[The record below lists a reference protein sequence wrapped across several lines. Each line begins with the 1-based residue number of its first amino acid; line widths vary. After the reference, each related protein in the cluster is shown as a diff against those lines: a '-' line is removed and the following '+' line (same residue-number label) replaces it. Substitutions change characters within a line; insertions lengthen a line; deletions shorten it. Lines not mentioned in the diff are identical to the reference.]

1 MGKFWKILLAA
12 SVLSIVAAETL
23 PRALGMVDFPI
34 YEVNDRIGYIP
45 APSQSG
51 SFLNKSEWHLNS
63 LSMASQEE
71 FAPSEDID
79 DVLVIGD
86 SIVWGGNGYLWED
99 RLAEQMKTMTAAQI
113 WSVSA
118 GSWAIVNELNYLEDH
133 PEVVQGVDRLVF
145 IVNEGDFGAPSSWRS
160 PYTHPRE
167 KPISAFFYLLNK
179 YVLKPDTASTPA
191 SLFVVAEDP
200 IEKLQ
205 SFLTSCECSVDF
217 WVYPTR
223 AEVNAEATKLSTRDM
238 TTALRSVLP
247 ENRIHEVIG
256 LDGWSDAI
264 YKDSIHPTSEGF
276 KTLAVAMSEWL
287 NFPSQ

>member
-1 MGKFWKILLAA
+1 MEKLWKFLLAVGVA
-12 SVLSIVAAETL
+12 SVVMAETV

-51 SFLNKSEWHLNS
+51 SFLNKNEWYLNS
-63 LSMASQEE
+63 LSMASVEE
-71 FAPSEDID
+71 FAPSENID

-86 SIVWGGNGYLWED
+86 SIVWGGNGYRWED
-99 RLAEQMKTMTAAQI
+99 RLVEQMKTMTAAQV

-133 PEVVQGVDRLVF
+133 PEVVKRVDRLVF
-145 IVNEGDFGAPSSWRS
+145 VVNEGDFGTPSSWRS

-179 YVLKPDTASTPA
+179 YVLKPDIAPTPE
-191 SLFVVAEDP
+191 SLLVAAEGP

-205 SFLTSCECSVDF
+205 NFLSVCECSVDF

-223 AEVNAEATKLSTRDM
+223 AEVNGKKTELSTGDM
-238 TTALRSVLP
+238 VAALQRVLP
-247 ENRIHEVIG
+247 DNRIHKVID
-256 LDGWSDAI
+256 LEGWSDAI
-264 YKDSIHPTSEGF
+264 YKDSIHPLPEGF
-276 KTLAVAMSEWL
+276 RILAVAISEQ
-287 NFPSQ
+287 F